1 MKAKFKYE
9 DKELTIQFNKEE
21 TAGEVF
27 THFVNKTFLNIND
40 LQFKYD
46 NKLLTLDSTLISQ
59 INIPE
64 EQNEIEILA
73 VKKGANNEN
82 NEHYINVNIDGVEKK
97 LVINKGE
104 GVFESVTHFLKK
116 RTKTLLLFY
125 NGNYLD
131 EKHKKKTFNEIAN
144 RDSKERNTMS
154 VVAIDKVDNENN
166 ERLLEDSRDNEENQI
181 IKNENEKKEEDKKE
195 NKPVIDSEEELWIA
209 RIFFIKFYLFL
220 LIQIIA
226 LGLISFLG
234 FYIGI
239 EKIFSIKWVYW
250 LIFSI
255 VTLFAMFLAIGTIGM
270 KPEEENKEKK
280 CLYFLSVIY
289 VPIIYIYILL
299 LRQYNGNEIIE
310 GKYFIYQIIII
321 AFDFLISILYN
332 LVFPTYRGWL
342 NAIFL
347 IAINFLIMIIYCFP
361 ISETYED
368 LKISNNGLIGLS
380 IISLVVIISLI
391 MFNFEILDKE
401 NFKPLHFALVYNYI
415 PFYFLFVFLV
425 YIGVMIFFLLSFIFY
440 VFSMILLGIFIQN

>member
-73 VKKGANNEN
+73 VKKGVNNEN

-104 GVFESVTHFLKK
+104 GVFESVTHKE
-116 RTKTLLLFY
+116 
-125 NGNYLD
+125 
-131 EKHKKKTFNEIAN
+131 EK
-144 RDSKERNTMS
+144 
-154 VVAIDKVDNENN
+154 
-166 ERLLEDSRDNEENQI
+166 QI